1 VAESRNILMIIEGC
15 RKNQRADQK
24 ALYDVFCDAMFSTIY
39 RILNNR
45 DDAHDVLQE
54 AFVEVF
60 KHINDFRG
68 DSGIGSWIKRIAVRK
83 ALKKLNGLKLFESYE
98 ENGSEIP
105 LDFLDDLSGQYL
117 EQLILALPAGFRT
130 IFLLVEVEGYSHKE
144 VATMLSISEG
154 TSKSQL
160 SRAKKTLR
168 KQVEKINAI

>member
-1 VAESRNILMIIEGC
+1 MVESRNILMIIEGC

-24 ALYDVFCDAMFSTIY
+24 ALYDAFCDAMFSTVY

-54 AFVEVF
+54 TFVEVF

-68 DSGIGSWIKRIAVRK
+68 DSSIGSWIKRIAVRK
-83 ALKKLNGLKLFESYE
+83 ALKKLNGHKLFESYE

-130 IFLLVEVEGYSHKE
+130 VFLLVEVEGYSHKE
-144 VATMLSISEG
+144 IATMLSISEG

-168 KQVEKINAI
+168 KQVVKINAI